1 MVNDNVGKVCD
12 GDGGGD
18 DEDGGS
24 GDASDFFTTGRLDGR
39 VPFGYLLIKTMG
51 TAG

>member
-12 GDGGGD
+12 GDDGGD

-24 GDASDFFTTGRLDGR
+24 GDGSDFLPR
-39 VPFGYLLIKTMG
+39 VGWMAGCLLGI
-51 TAG
+51 